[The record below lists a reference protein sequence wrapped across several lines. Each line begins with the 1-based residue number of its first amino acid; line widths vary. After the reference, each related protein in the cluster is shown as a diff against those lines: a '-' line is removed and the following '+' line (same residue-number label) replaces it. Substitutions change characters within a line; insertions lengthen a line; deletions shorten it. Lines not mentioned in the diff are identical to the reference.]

1 MRKVRF
7 AGLAAV
13 LIFTVFF
20 MAGCST
26 YDNFKEAFFTKEG
39 QAADTIRIGVLEPQT
54 GNDSSMGELEIQGIE
69 LAHNLV
75 SEVLGKRVE
84 LIYAD
89 TQSNIYAAETAAEDL
104 IAKQPVAVLGSYGD
118 AVSLV
123 ACQKLGEKK
132 IPAISMTATNPLIT
146 ANHPYYFRVSFTDA
160 SQGRALAEY
169 VYHYLQLEQAAVVK
183 VRDEDTAAEMV
194 SQFTGRLEK
203 LTGNEDC
210 IVETIALPP
219 DVKDCADYAA
229 QLNQAGVRAVFMPVS
244 LSYAEKMFAAAE
256 KAGMSQMTFI
266 GPKEW
271 HSDELLQMQQKY
283 PDVLIATASDFTAET
298 AANASETVH
307 NSELYDTFLAAYK
320 KKYGKEDA
328 PEQAALGF
336 DAYMLLVQAIE
347 QAGSVDGTA
356 IKDALLQ
363 IENFGGVSGDI
374 SFNENGEP
382 KKTVNVDMIQDG
394 KFVSVYT
401 IQ

>member
-1 MRKVRF
+1 MKNLRI

-13 LIFTVFF
+13 LVFTVFF
-20 MAGCST
+20 MTGCST
-26 YDNFKEAFFTKEG
+26 YHNFKEAFFGKEG

-54 GNDSSMGELEIQGIE
+54 GNDSPMGELEIRGIE
-69 LAHNLV
+69 LAHSLKP
-75 SEVLGKRVE
+75 EVLGKKIE
-84 LIYAD
+84 LVYAD
-89 TQSNIYAAETAAEDL
+89 TQSSIYAAETAAEDL
-104 IAKQPVAVLGSYGD
+104 IAKQPAAVLGSYGD

-123 ACQKLGEKK
+123 AGQKFGEKG
-132 IPAISMTATNPLIT
+132 IPAISITATNPLIT

-194 SQFTGRLEK
+194 SQFTSRLEK
-203 LTGNEDC
+203 LTGSEDC
-210 IVETIALPP
+210 IAESIALPQ
-219 DVKDCADYAA
+219 DVKDCAEYV
-229 QLNQAGVRAVFMPVS
+229 QRLKESGVRAVFMPVS
-244 LSYAEKMFAAAE
+244 LSFAEKMFAAAQ
-256 KAGMSQMTFI
+256 KADLSQITFI
-266 GPKEW
+266 GPKDW
-271 HSDELLQMQQKY
+271 RGDELLQLQQKY
-283 PDVLIATASDFTAET
+283 PGVLIATASDFTPET

-307 NSELYDTFLAAYK
+307 NNELYDTFLAAYK
-320 KKYGKEDA
+320 KTYGKEDA
-328 PEQAALGF
+328 AEQAALGF
-336 DAYMLLVQAIE
+336 DAYMLLMQAIE
-347 QAGSVDGTA
+347 EAGSVNGTA

-363 IENFGGVSGDI
+363 IENFGGASGDI